1 MSLIR
6 TPARS
11 RASVFR
17 WIAGALG
24 LATLITVVAI
34 AVWPASA
41 ADKAREDGKHL
52 GQAVGELYNAQS
64 QADVN
69 AASADIHSALGDTR
83 SHASDEL
90 NKHVDKQVDALN
102 RAANGYVGA
111 HTTDNRW
118 DQELYQSE
126 LNYAADD
133 LSNNAKHFRNQR
145 SDVDQAYYDGFQSG
159 LPADLR

>member
-1 MSLIR
+1 MSTSR

-11 RASVFR
+11 RASIVR
-17 WIAGALG
+17 WIAGALA

-34 AVWPASA
+34 AVWPSSET
-41 ADKAREDGKHL
+41 DKAHEDGKHL

-64 QADVN
+64 QSDVK

-83 SHASDEL
+83 SHASDAL
-90 NKHVDKQVDALN
+90 NNYVDKQVDALN

-118 DQELYQSE
+118 DRDLYQSE

-133 LSNNAKHFRNQR
+133 LSYNAKHFRNQG
-145 SDVDQAYYDGFQSG
+145 SDVDQAYYDGFRSG
-159 LPADLR
+159 LPADLK

>member
-1 MSLIR
+1 MSAIR
-6 TPARS
+6 TPTRS

-17 WIAGALG
+17 WIAGAIG

-52 GQAVGELYNAQS
+52 GQAVGELYNAHS

-69 AASADIHSALGDTR
+69 AASADIHSALGDSR

-90 NKHVDKQVDALN
+90 NKHVNKQVDALN

-111 HTTDNRW
+111 HTTDSSW
-118 DQELYQSE
+118 DRDVYQSE
-126 LNYAADD
+126 LNYATDD
-133 LSNNAKHFRNQR
+133 LSYNAKHFRNQR
-145 SDVDQAYYDGFQSG
+145 SDVDKAYYDGFRKG
-159 LPADLR
+159 LPSELR